1 MSEIQNKSVALV
13 TQIEGALA
21 DVSPSDRAQSF
32 LERSLDLYFALGGP
46 PEAAAKLVTQARS
59 RAQLRVESAVANV
72 VIELAAASH
81 LSDIDMIQAA
91 YNRLDVELKA
101 ERSKK

>member
-21 DVSPSDRAQSF
+21 DASPSDRAQSF
-32 LERSLDLYFALGGP
+32 LERSLDLYFALGGSP
-46 PEAAAKLVTQARS
+46 DAAVKLVTQARS
-59 RAQLRVESAVANV
+59 GAPLRVESAVANV

-91 YNRLDVELKA
+91 YNRLDVELKTQ
-101 ERSKK
+101 RSK

>member
-21 DVSPSDRAQSF
+21 DASPSDRAQSF
-32 LERSLDLYFALGGP
+32 LERSLDLYFALGGSP
-46 PEAAAKLVTQARS
+46 DAAAKLVTQARS
-59 RAQLRVESAVANV
+59 GLPLRVESAVANV

-91 YNRLDVELKA
+91 YNRLDVELKTQ
-101 ERSKK
+101 RSK

>member
-21 DVSPSDRAQSF
+21 HLSPSDRALSF
-32 LERSLDLYFALGGP
+32 LEKSLDLYFALGGSP
-46 PEAAAKLVTQARS
+46 DAAVELVTQTRGGARP
-59 RAQLRVESAVANV
+59 RVEASVANV

-91 YNRLDVELKA
+91 YNRLDVELAAPRAK
-101 ERSKK
+101 R

>member
-21 DVSPSDRAQSF
+21 HLSPADRAQSF
-32 LERSLDLYFALGGP
+32 LEKSLDLYFALGGSSD
-46 PEAAAKLVTQARS
+46 AAVEILTQTRAGS
-59 RAQLRVESAVANV
+59 RLRVESAVANV

-91 YNRLDVELKA
+91 YNRLDVELKPQLA
-101 ERSKK
+101 KK

>member
-21 DVSPSDRAQSF
+21 DASPSDRAQSF
-32 LERSLDLYFALGGP
+32 LERSLDLYFALGGSP
-46 PEAAAKLVTQARS
+46 DAAAELVTQARS
-59 RAQLRVESAVANV
+59 GAPLRVESAVANV

-91 YNRLDVELKA
+91 YNRLDVELKTQ
-101 ERSKK
+101 RSK